1 MHILMLKEMNAKK
14 HTTIQKEVE
23 KNKKTR
29 KKNEEEKQNM
39 QNQNN
44 LLQNLF
50 ISYIVASDVLW

>member
-14 HTTIQKEVE
+14 HTKIQKEVE
-23 KNKKTR
+23 KN